1 MEDKHPYEKYRQEMY
16 PALKSK
22 QEEFDLL
29 GYPDIT
35 EEDIWTYLIQKK
47 WKKVDADARQ
57 YEIIQDIMR
66 VKVSDYML
74 FATTAA
80 LVEGENMKK
89 DIAPGL
95 EEFKDLFS

>member
-1 MEDKHPYEKYRQEMY
+1 MEAKHPYEKFRQEMD

-35 EEDIWTYLIQKK
+35 EEDIWKYMIQKK
-47 WKKVDADARQ
+47 WKKAKGEARQ
-57 YEIIQDIMR
+57 HEIIQDIMR
-66 VKVSDYML
+66 LKVSDYMN
-74 FATTAA
+74 FATTSA
-80 LVEGENMKK
+80 LVEAETRKK
-89 DIAPGL
+89 DMAAGL

>member
-1 MEDKHPYEKYRQEMY
+1 MAEKHPYEKYRQEMD

-22 QEEFDLL
+22 QEEFELL

-35 EEDIWTYLIQKK
+35 VEDIWTCMIKKK
-47 WKKVDADARQ
+47 WKKANAEVRQ

-66 VKVSDYML
+66 LKVSDYMN
-74 FATTAA
+74 FATTTA
-80 LVEGENMKK
+80 LVEAENMKK
-89 DIAPGL
+89 DIAAGL